1 MLGIADRVMR
11 RLAPLTLLVAVAALA
26 GLATSARADG
36 DPASDVLYFQDVYLP
51 YAKPAAEAAAK
62 LTSTVAAANKAGF
75 RIKVA
80 VIQAEQDLGSVP
92 SLFDRQDLYARFLGA
107 ELKTFYAQRLL
118 IVMPAGFGIYDG
130 GKATDADRAAL
141 AGVTIASP
149 SPDDLTAAATSAV
162 EMLRQAIGGG
172 KRKDSTAPTVRA
184 LPSTGAKGKAAKLR
198 YTVYDGSGKSRE
210 IVRVYGPAFLLFT
223 SISTR
228 VATAKPKRTS
238 SVTWKVPA
246 DLTEKSLRFCV
257 LAQDPTGNQSK
268 TSCAALKISG

>member
-1 MLGIADRVMR
+1 MR

-26 GLATSARADG
+26 GLATTARADG

-51 YAKPAAEAAAK
+51 YAKPSSDAAAK

-92 SLFDRQDLYARFLGA
+92 SLFNRQDVYARFLGA
-107 ELKTFYAQRLL
+107 ELKTFYANRLL
-118 IVMPAGFGIYDG
+118 IVMPAGFGIYNG
-130 GKATDADRAAL
+130 GKATDPDKASL

-162 EMLRQAIGGG
+162 ENLRQTIGGG
-172 KRKDSTAPTVRA
+172 KRKDSIAPTVRA
-184 LPSTGAKGKAAKLR
+184 LPSTGTKGKTAKLR

-228 VATAKPKRTS
+228 VAKAKPKRS
-238 SVTWKVPA
+238 SAVTWKVPA
-246 DLTEKSLRFCV
+246 DLSQKSLRFCV